1 MKLVPHGIHFTMMRK
16 IFILEVNFFL
26 ELFFFISVEIKKG
39 IKIALKCSQLHAFL
53 FSSVKVLYSKEYFRD
68 KSRNHEAENLK

>member
-1 MKLVPHGIHFTMMRK
+1 MVDSGSPRNMNH
-16 IFILEVNFFL
+16 
-26 ELFFFISVEIKKG
+26 
-39 IKIALKCSQLHAFL
+39 AQLLAFL